1 MKRLTIEWVTKA
13 EGDFHTAQRELRA
26 RVMPNHDSSCFHS
39 QQCIE
44 KYLKAR
50 LQEAG
55 TAFPHTHDLEL
66 LLKLVLPVEP
76 LWSGLLSAM
85 RLLHCVCRE
94 RQIPRLAG
102 QPNPGQG
109 GVRSLPGDS

>member
-1 MKRLTIEWVTKA
+1 MTRLTLEWISKA

-85 RLLHCVCRE
+85 RLLTVYAVNVRY
-94 RQIPRLAG
+94 
-102 QPNPGQG
+102 PGSQ
-109 GVRSLPGDS
+109 VSRIQAR